1 MTYAIDP
8 ELAEFAAMIA
18 AMPEVTDP
26 VEMRAFA
33 ASYVEAMNASVDLS
47 SLAID
52 DRTVRGSDGGPDVGV
67 RVYRTT
73 ERQGALPG
81 ILYIHGGGFVTGS
94 IDTEHAVAAG
104 LARELGVVVVSV
116 EYRLAPEDPFPA
128 GIDDCYSALVW
139 MHDQAAELG
148 IDLDRLAINGG
159 SAGGGLAAG
168 LALLARDRNGPKLC
182 FQYLGIPELD
192 DRLDTPSMVRFVDT
206 PVWSRPAAERS
217 WQWYLGDAYG
227 TDDVSPYA
235 SPARAT
241 DLAGLPPAYISTM
254 EFDPLRDEGIRYA
267 LALLEAGVT
276 VELHSFPGTFHGAA
290 VVADAAVIRRERAE
304 GLAVWRRALALD
316 TE

>member
-18 AMPEVTDP
+18 AMPELTDP

-33 ASYVEAMNASVDLS
+33 ATFVETMNASVDVS
-47 SLAID
+47 SLAVD
-52 DRTVRGSDGGPDVGV
+52 DRTVPGFAGNPDVAV
-67 RVYRTT
+67 RVYRPADD
-73 ERQGALPG
+73 RGPVPG
-81 ILYIHGGGFVTGS
+81 ILYVHGGGFITGS
-94 IDTEHAVAAG
+94 IDTEHGAAAG

-116 EYRLAPEDPFPA
+116 EYRLAPEHPF
-128 GIDDCYSALVW
+128 SALVW
-139 MHDQAAELG
+139 MHHHAGELG

-168 LALLARDRNGPKLC
+168 LALLARDRNGPTLC

-192 DRLDTPSMVRFVDT
+192 DRLETPSMTRFVDT

-290 VVADAAVIRRERAE
+290 VVADAAVIRREQAE

>member
-1 MTYAIDP
+1 MP
-8 ELAEFAAMIA
+8 EL
-18 AMPEVTDP
+18 TDP
-26 VEMRAFA
+26 VEMREFA
-33 ASYVEAMNASVDLS
+33 ATYVEAMNASVDVSTLVV
-47 SLAID
+47 D
-52 DRTVRGSDGGPDVGV
+52 DRTVPGVDDSPDVTV
-67 RVYRTT
+67 RVYRPADS
-73 ERQGALPG
+73 RGPVPG
-81 ILYIHGGGFVTGS
+81 ILYIHGGGFVTVRSTPSTERPRASPASSVWSSSRSSTDSRPRIRSRPGS
-94 IDTEHAVAAG
+94 TT
-104 LARELGVVVVSV
+104 AR
-116 EYRLAPEDPFPA
+116 
-128 GIDDCYSALVW
+128 SALVW
-139 MHDQAAELG
+139 MHDHAEELG
-148 IDLDRLAINGG
+148 IDLERLAINGG

-168 LALLARDRNGPKLC
+168 LALLARDRNGPQLC

-192 DRLDTPSMVRFVDT
+192 DRLETPSMQQFVDT

-267 LALLEAGVT
+267 LGLLEAGVT

-290 VVADAAVIRRERAE
+290 VVTDAAVVQREAAE
-304 GLAVWRRALALD
+304 RLTVWRRALALD